1 MTKMEYLTLTIRKSG
16 KIVLPK
22 ILTERIT
29 AFRELRR
36 KNKRNPEKVV
46 VSSIIDDKILAIPL
60 TSEAVLDSINIED
73 ITEQR
78 KTVKLKKCNT
88 KLYGDLEHC
97 VFMYEDEIYLKY
109 KVSQYY
115 SAISLKDGS
124 KFKER
129 FDDKVVLDD
138 VSVVVLEFN
147 KGGK

>member
-1 MTKMEYLTLTIRKSG
+1 MTKMEYLTLTIKKSG

-78 KTVKLKKCNT
+78 KTVKLKKCKT
-88 KLYGDLEHC
+88 KLYGELEHC
-97 VFMYEDEIYLKY
+97 IFMYENEIYLKY

-138 VSVVVLEFN
+138 VSVVVLKFN